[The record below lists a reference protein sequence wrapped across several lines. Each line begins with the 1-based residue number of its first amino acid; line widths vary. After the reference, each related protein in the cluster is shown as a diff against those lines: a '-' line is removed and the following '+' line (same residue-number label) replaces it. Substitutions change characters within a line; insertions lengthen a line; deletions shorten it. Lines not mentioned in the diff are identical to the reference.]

1 MGGDIEIDYNQVK
14 GNLDLVDKV
23 KEFATVSQMVEF
35 STMISTTKNKNN
47 KTSFT
52 RIKAV
57 DQNYPL
63 YGEVIY
69 EPIGSLE
76 NLNKIDNTIIV
87 NENIFKNL
95 KLKIND
101 IVKVQNKEFKVI

>member
-1 MGGDIEIDYNQVK
+1 
-14 GNLDLVDKV
+14 
-23 KEFATVSQMVEF
+23 MVEF
-35 STMISTTKNKNN
+35 STMNFNNKNKNN

-76 NLNKIDNTIIV
+76 NF
-87 NENIFKNL
+87 E
-95 KLKIND
+95 
-101 IVKVQNKEFKVI
+101 QN